1 MSPPPRVGCLIGA
14 VFKCHHSFL
23 WEQLGS
29 EGTRNVLC
37 PMHTLPQRGPA
48 GRGQDWQ
55 CSEQQYP
62 GLGWARSQNASK
74 VVPRG
79 GSHKTCAGHHD
90 PRFPRAQC
98 DWALRGSG
106 VQPHPFSPPPATGRG
121 NRRWEGTP
129 VPGGPRPLPPSPS
142 SGCHQG
148 RTQVP
153 ADPRKEGCARPI
165 GTKGHGQHSGKKKHL
180 IIRGKAE
187 RCAAGGG
194 RKQVSGEA
202 VAAGSGKADR
212 LLPRCPHEAQQNCR
226 GRGGG
231 RTGTHSLS
239 ISDHAGQEAGEGS
252 HRPPQSSREASWAG
266 PSPAAHHADPTQGLG
281 APGLTHPPSSGSH
294 TRCRRQ
300 MWS

>member
-1 MSPPPRVGCLIGA
+1 MQRAAVSRPWVGQVPECVKGRPQRWVPQDLCWPPRPQVSQGT
-14 VFKCHHSFL
+14 VR
-23 WEQLGS
+23 LGT
-29 EGTRNVLC
+29 ERV
-37 PMHTLPQRGPA
+37 RGPA
-48 GRGQDWQ
+48 
-55 CSEQQYP
+55 P
-62 GLGWARSQNASK
+62 P
-74 VVPRG
+74 V
-79 GSHKTCAGHHD
+79 
-90 PRFPRAQC
+90 F
-98 DWALRGSG
+98 
-106 VQPHPFSPPPATGRG
+106 PPPATGRG